1 MRKLQRTALRY
12 GVIFIIPQRLPLGNQ
27 FTNAFSVQFTLR
39 TALFLRSTK
48 SCPCT
53 TITKKGAF
61 NAPLSIQNKIR
72 LRRTLVK
79 VNPASRK
86 VGAASACLGLSV
98 AITDLAY
105 QAE

>member
-1 MRKLQRTALRY
+1 MPSIHERFQRSIHPTDSPFLTFDK
-12 GVIFIIPQRLPLGNQ
+12 VL
-27 FTNAFSVQFTLR
+27 SVYNY
-39 TALFLRSTK
+39 K
-48 SCPCT
+48 K
-53 TITKKGAF
+53 KKGAF